1 MSEPPATPLHDRMPT
16 RRVRPDTVPSPVNPE
31 AVTRN
36 PLARSGPEL
45 LAPAGCLVSYF
56 AAMSSG
62 ADAVY
67 LGLKKFSARDNAINF
82 SIEDLDVAV
91 GHAHSIG
98 RKVYVAIN
106 TVVQDTEWPELI
118 ENLAACEELGA
129 DAIILQDMGVCR
141 AIRERFPRL
150 KWHASTQM
158 LVHNAEGA
166 RWAERNGFERVILAR
181 ELTLAEIESI
191 RKSVNIQLE
200 AFVHGSL
207 CYSYS
212 GLCLFSSQE
221 YSRSGN
227 RGKCTYICRENFKTA
242 DGEGKPF
249 SMRDLF
255 APAEIPALAQAGVAS
270 LKIEGRRKAPLYVA
284 AVTDLYRRVLDG
296 KEVDVHAAA
305 EQLKTIYSR
314 ETTTLFLHRSHGNVK
329 AAADPAESE
338 PQGLPLGTVTRVFGD
353 RAHFCAKADFERHDG
368 LLARPVRR
376 GPGENPGVKFG
387 ADRINLGGK
396 RVFTVKAGEE
406 VSVAAPPEVQE
417 GDELR
422 LISSNAL
429 KRRYPTGVPRKL
441 PRTRLPLRLDVS
453 LKVDPGGGILE
464 ELGMPGRVE
473 IVGRVFALE
482 LRREYPCKLLFA
494 DSQPLTEE
502 KLREF
507 FERLG
512 STRFELKS
520 FSAIIPAG
528 VFIPAAEV
536 NEARRKFCEELDE
549 ALSAAHRKA
558 ISSALAAIAAEPRR
572 PEHQQVPPTRF
583 TALIDR
589 TAYLSALPL
598 EHLDEVILDIGEG
611 TREDIESAWEAQG
624 AKLRVAVPLIL
635 RAWTKP
641 MVQAKLETLF
651 AMGARRF
658 LVGNLGG
665 FEMVAR
671 VAGIDRRQRVDT
683 AALFRRPRSIATRD
697 GQAVFEPK
705 TPDFQRAGIDVA
717 SDWPCYAMSRETIR
731 AWLEQGVSR
740 VTLSIEDGEANLRR
754 LLAEYAAVSEV
765 VLYQDTPLFTAESCI
780 HANML
785 GHCPGK
791 AKCDFKQM
799 DLVAPDGHTYLAL
812 DKHCQTIVLN
822 SEAFSWAQ
830 RRAALEEAGAHRFR
844 LDFIHRP
851 YTAEQIR
858 AICEQ
863 VMNGRQ
869 ISGTHEGNWSRGL
882 Q

>member
-1 MSEPPATPLHDRMPT
+1 MSEQTPTNLHDRLPT
-16 RRVRPDTVPSPVNPE
+16 RRVRPEPVPAPVNPE

-45 LAPAGCLVSYF
+45 LAPAGCLESFF

-82 SIEDLDVAV
+82 SLEELDAAV

-106 TVVQDTEWPELI
+106 TVVQDTEWPELV
-118 ENLAACEELGA
+118 ENLAACEELGV
-129 DAIILQDMGVCR
+129 DAVILQDMGVYR

-158 LVHNAEGA
+158 LIHNAEGA

-227 RGKCTYICRENFKTA
+227 RGKCTYICRDTFKTA

-255 APAEIPALAQAGVAS
+255 APAEVPALAQAGVAS

-284 AVTDLYRRVLDG
+284 AVTDLYRQVLDG
-296 KEVDVHAAA
+296 KQVDVQAAA

-314 ETTTLFLHRSHGNVK
+314 ETTTLFLHSSHGNVK

-338 PQGLPLGTVTRVFGD
+338 PQGLPLGKVSRVFGD
-353 RAHFCAKADFERHDG
+353 RVHFTALADFERHDG
-368 LLARPVRR
+368 LMARPAQR
-376 GPGENPGVKFG
+376 GTGDQPGVKFG

-406 VSVAAPPEVQE
+406 VSVAAPPEVRE

-441 PRTRLPLRLDVS
+441 PRSRLPVRLDVA
-453 LKVDPGGGILE
+453 LKVDAGAGILD

-473 IVGRVFALE
+473 IIGRVFSLE

-494 DSQPLTEE
+494 DSQPLNED

-520 FSAIIPAG
+520 FSAVIPAG

-536 NEARRKFCEELDE
+536 NEARRKYFEDLEE
-549 ALSAAHRKA
+549 ALVALRRKA
-558 ISSALAAIAAEPRR
+558 VGDAVAALASEPKR

-583 TALIDR
+583 TAMVDR
-589 TAYLSALPL
+589 AEYLAALPL
-598 EHLDEVILDIGEG
+598 EHLDEVILDIGDC
-611 TREDIESAWEAQG
+611 TREALEAAWEAQG
-624 AKLRVAVPLIL
+624 TRLRVAVPLIL

-641 MVQAKLETLF
+641 AVQARLEMLF
-651 AMGARRF
+651 ALGARRF

-697 GQAVFEPK
+697 CQAVFEPK
-705 TPDFQRAGIDVA
+705 TPDFQRAGVDVA
-717 SDWPCYAMSRETIR
+717 CDWPCYAMSRETIR

-754 LLAEYAAVSEV
+754 LLAEFAAVSEV
-765 VLYQDTPLFTAESCI
+765 VLYQDTPLFTAESCV

-799 DLVAPDGHTYLAL
+799 DLTAPDGHTYLAL

-822 SEAFSWAQ
+822 QQAFSWAQ
-830 RRAALEEAGAHRFR
+830 RRAALEDAGAHRFR

-851 YTAEQIR
+851 YSAEQIR
-858 AICEQ
+858 AVCEH
-863 VMNGRQ
+863 VMNGQ
-869 ISGTHEGNWSRGL
+869 QVAGTHEGNWSRGL